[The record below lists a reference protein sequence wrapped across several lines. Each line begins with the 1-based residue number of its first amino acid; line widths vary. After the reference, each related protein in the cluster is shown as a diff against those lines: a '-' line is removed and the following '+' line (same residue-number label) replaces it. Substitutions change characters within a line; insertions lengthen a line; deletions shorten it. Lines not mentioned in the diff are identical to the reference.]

1 MTGRPDASQTALP
14 VHREHAMSIE
24 LKATNAQT
32 GSPADAEADA
42 LTPTQAALGQVLE
55 EFDVQPV
62 LFIGAGLARR
72 YLGAPDWEGALRH
85 ALEAMASD
93 APAYSY
99 FVQKYGDDMVAIGTA
114 IGDLLFEWAWT
125 KGKGRFDA
133 ALYEVEDR
141 YIFLKSIVASH
152 ISDLG
157 LPTTEAIAPDM
168 QEEIEALRS
177 IRPHAIITTNYD
189 NMLEDVFKGYE
200 PIVGKGVL
208 RYDLNSFGEIFH
220 IHGIAGD
227 AASLILT
234 EPDYRNW
241 EQQSRYFAAK
251 LLTYFVE
258 HPVFIFG
265 YGLGDPNVRSLLQD
279 IGRITADDDGLI
291 SNVIQIVWQAEKKS
305 YSEQSEFV
313 IDDDSSGKQYRLRI
327 FNVTSMKD
335 VFGVLSARHEL
346 KQVNPAMLRALSAR
360 LMKLTRRDIPGGTVE
375 VDYATLE
382 KVASDDSYL
391 PAMLGLTFADSDNKT
406 HPFTISQVADE
417 MKLKGWNDVDKII
430 KKIKLETGIN
440 LRSSD
445 NRYHERIKTGKN
457 EASAV
462 RKWSHEALDLFKS
475 VLEGKAYKVTE

>member
-1 MTGRPDASQTALP
+1 
-14 VHREHAMSIE
+14 MSIDSPPV
-24 LKATNAQT
+24 KGAPVPIAT
-32 GSPADAEADA
+32 EADM
-42 LTPTQAALGQVLE
+42 LTATQAALAQVLE

-62 LFIGAGLARR
+62 LFVGAGLSRR
-72 YLGAPDWEGALRH
+72 YLGSPDWEGALKH
-85 ALEAMASD
+85 ALDVMADD

-99 FVQKYGDDMVAIGTA
+99 FIQKYGENMVAIGTA
-114 IGDLLFEWAWT
+114 IGDMLFEWAWA
-125 KGKGRFDA
+125 KGKDKFSP
-133 ALYEVEDR
+133 ALFEVEDR
-141 YIFLKSIVASH
+141 YIFLKSIVAGHMNSLSLPKDNSTS
-152 ISDLG
+152 SDTL
-157 LPTTEAIAPDM
+157 
-168 QEEIEALRS
+168 EEIEALRT

-189 NMLEDVFKGYE
+189 DMLESVFTGYE

-220 IHGIAGD
+220 IHGIASD
-227 AASLILT
+227 PASLILT
-234 EPDYRNW
+234 APDYSNW

-291 SNVIQIVWQAEKKS
+291 GNVVQIVWHTGKKP

-327 FNVTSMKD
+327 FNVTSMIE
-335 VFGVLSARHEL
+335 VFTVLSARHEL
-346 KQVNPAMLRALSAR
+346 KQVNPAVLRALAAR
-360 LMKLTRRDIPGGTVE
+360 LMKLTRRDIPSGTVD

-382 KVASDDSYL
+382 KVAKDDSYL
-391 PAMLGLTFADSDNKT
+391 PSMLGLTFADSENKT

-417 MKLKGWNDVDKII
+417 LKLKGWNDVDKII
-430 KKIKLETGIN
+430 KKIKQDTGIN

-445 NRYHERIKTGKN
+445 NRYHERIKTGKM

-462 RKWSHEALDLFKS
+462 RKWSHEALDLFKA
-475 VLEGKAYKVTE
+475 VLAGAPYKVSE